1 MLKRIAAIMLTL
13 AMVFGIQSAVFAATD
28 YVEATNAAQQ
38 NEVIRLAE
46 NPQLAALNEDLQLLN
61 ATGFGGMKIEPWF
74 WLLSIVVPGLGQFL
88 MGDMVKGIIFF
99 LSTTIIYTL
108 GAVAAVILTPLGLG
122 AVAATIG
129 LILPLLALGVY
140 LWNIYDAY
148 MMSGKAVGMSAID
161 TEKMATEV
169 KKIAEFA
176 QKNQL
181 VAYNNNGM
189 GLNHQLAT
197 F

>member
-1 MLKRIAAIMLTL
+1 MLKRIASIMLTL

-28 YVEATNAAQQ
+28 YVEATSTTQS
-38 NEVIRLAE
+38 EVIRLAE

-74 WLLSIVVPGLGQFL
+74 WLLSIAVPGLGQFM

-99 LSTTIIYTL
+99 LSTAVIYALGSVLVLTLTPML
-108 GAVAAVILTPLGLG
+108 GASVAIL
-122 AVAATIG
+122 G

-140 LWNIYDAY
+140 LYNVYDAY
-148 MMSGKAVGMSAID
+148 MMNGKTSGMSSID
-161 TEKMATEV
+161 TEKIAADMQ
-169 KKIAEFA
+169 KIAEFV

-181 VAYNNNGM
+181 VASANNGI
-189 GLNHQLAT
+189 GVNHQLAT

>member
-28 YVEATNAAQQ
+28 YVEATNTAQQ
-38 NEVIRLAE
+38 SEVIRLAE

-99 LSTTIIYTL
+99 LSGTIIGVLSALAGTL
-108 GAVAAVILTPLGLG
+108 LVSLGLG
-122 AVAATIG
+122 AVAGVIG
-129 LILPLLALGVY
+129 IVLPLVFLGVY

-148 MMSGKAVGMSAID
+148 MMNQKAVGMSAID
-161 TEKMATEV
+161 TEKLAADIQ
-169 KKIAEFA
+169 KIAEFA

-181 VAYNNNGM
+181 VAYDFNGL
-189 GLNHQLAT
+189 GVHHQLAT

>member
-28 YVEATNAAQQ
+28 YVEATNTAQQ
-38 NEVIRLAE
+38 SEVIRLAE

-74 WLLSIVVPGLGQFL
+74 WLLSIVIPGLGQFL
-88 MGDMVKGIIFF
+88 MGDTVKGIMFF
-99 LSTTIIYTL
+99 LANAIIGILYT
-108 GAVAAVILTPLGLG
+108 ASAVILTTLGLG
-122 AVAATIG
+122 AVAGVIG
-129 LILPLLALGVY
+129 IILPLVLLGVY
-140 LWNIYDAY
+140 LWNVYDAY
-148 MMSGKAVGMSAID
+148 MMSGQTMGMTAID
-161 TEKMATEV
+161 TEKMAADIQ
-169 KKIAEFA
+169 KIAEFA

-181 VAYNNNGM
+181 VASANNGI
-189 GLNHQLAT
+189 GVNHQVAA

>member
-1 MLKRIAAIMLTL
+1 MLKRIASIMLTL

-28 YVEATNAAQQ
+28 YVEATSTTQS
-38 NEVIRLAE
+38 EVIRLAE

-99 LSTTIIYTL
+99 LAGTIIGVVSALAGTL
-108 GAVAAVILTPLGLG
+108 LVSLGLG
-122 AVAATIG
+122 AAAGIIG
-129 LILPLLALGVY
+129 IILPLVFLGVY

-148 MMSGKAVGMSAID
+148 MMNQKTSGMSSID
-161 TEKMATEV
+161 TEKVAANLQ
-169 KKIAEFA
+169 KIAEFA

-181 VAYNNNGM
+181 VASANNGIAV
-189 GLNHQLAT
+189 NHQLAT

>member
-28 YVEATNAAQQ
+28 YVEATSTQQ
-38 NEVIRLAE
+38 SEVIRLAE

-74 WLLSIVVPGLGQFL
+74 WLLSIIVPGLGQFL
-88 MGDMVKGIIFF
+88 MGDMVKGIMFF
-99 LSTTIIYTL
+99 LAGTII
-108 GAVAAVILTPLGLG
+108 GVISAASAVILAGLGLG
-122 AVAATIG
+122 AVAGIIG
-129 LILPLLALGVY
+129 IILPLVFLGVY
-140 LWNIYDAY
+140 LWNVYDAY
-148 MMSGKAVGMSAID
+148 MMSGQTMGMSSID
-161 TEKMATEV
+161 TEKVASDV
-169 KKIAEFA
+169 KKIAEFV

-181 VAYNNNGM
+181 VASANNGIGVDHM
-189 GLNHQLAT
+189 VAA

>member
-99 LSTTIIYTL
+99 LSGTIIGVISALAGTL
-108 GAVAAVILTPLGLG
+108 LVSLGLG
-122 AVAATIG
+122 AVAGVIG
-129 LILPLLALGVY
+129 IVLPLVFLGVY

-148 MMSGKAVGMSAID
+148 MMNGKAVGMSAID
-161 TEKMATEV
+161 TEKLAADV
-169 KKIAEFA
+169 QKIAEFA

>member
-28 YVEATNAAQQ
+28 YVEATSTQQ
-38 NEVIRLAE
+38 SEVIRLAE

-74 WLLSIVVPGLGQFL
+74 WLLSIVVPGLGQFM

-99 LSTTIIYTL
+99 LSSVIIYSL
-108 GAVAAVILTPLGLG
+108 GPILAFTLTPVLGTG
-122 AVAATIG
+122 VAIVG
-129 LILPLLALGVY
+129 LILPLIALGVY
-140 LWNIYDAY
+140 LWNVYDAY
-148 MMSGKAVGMSAID
+148 MMSGQTMGMSSID
-161 TEKMATEV
+161 TEKIAADIQ
-169 KKIAEFA
+169 KIAEFA

-181 VAYNNNGM
+181 VASANNGI
-189 GLNHQLAT
+189 GVDHLVAA

>member
-28 YVEATNAAQQ
+28 YVEATSTQQ
-38 NEVIRLAE
+38 SEVIRLAE

-74 WLLSIVVPGLGQFL
+74 WLLSIVIPGLGQFL
-88 MGDMVKGIIFF
+88 MGDTVKGIMFF
-99 LSTTIIYTL
+99 LANTIIGILYT
-108 GAVAAVILTPLGLG
+108 ASAVILTSLGLG
-122 AVAATIG
+122 AVAGVVGI
-129 LILPLLALGVY
+129 ILPLILLGVY

-148 MMSGKAVGMSAID
+148 MMSGQTMGMSSID
-161 TEKMATEV
+161 TEKVAADIQ
-169 KKIAEFA
+169 KIAEFA

-181 VAYNNNGM
+181 VASANNGIGVDHM
-189 GLNHQLAT
+189 VAA